1 MKNANAFLSLNV
13 ALALALQLLI
23 PSSLFA
29 SGGDDSGRLARG
41 IAAHDAVRA
50 GDFSRL
56 GEALKLLGP
65 EGWDRPSLA
74 EAYHGSALTLEAL
87 KAKKDGKLL
96 EALGFI
102 DTGTKEID
110 EALRKAPEDQE
121 ARLLRMENSLDLCET
136 SPVDRGKEASS
147 DIAFLRSSWASLSP
161 ESRAIVELD
170 SGRLA
175 LAAKRLGEALGSW
188 RSAVRE
194 APDSETATRARK
206 LIARYGE

>member
-1 MKNANAFLSLNV
+1 MRNANAFLSLNV
-13 ALALALQLLI
+13 AFALALQLLVSG
-23 PSSLFA
+23 PLFA
-29 SGGDDSGRLARG
+29 SGGDESDRLARG

-56 GEALKLLGP
+56 GESLELLGP

-74 EAYHGSALTLEAL
+74 EAYHGSAMTLEAL
-87 KAKKDGKLL
+87 KAKQDGKLL

-110 EALRKAPEDQE
+110 EAVRKAPEDQD

-136 SPVDRGKEASS
+136 SPVDRSKEASS
-147 DIAFLRSSWASLSP
+147 DISFLRSRWASLSP
-161 ESRAIVELD
+161 ECRAIVELD
-170 SGRLA
+170 SGRLS
-175 LAAKRLGEALGSW
+175 LAGRRLGEALGSW
-188 RSAVRE
+188 RSAVRDAPASE
-194 APDSETATRARK
+194 AATRART